1 MSVLNTLQTL
11 VAEAVESGL
20 MKDMTVATRGGG
32 RLLPEGYAFGRLVEY
47 IELGAQPQEF
57 NGVAK
62 APAPEV
68 RLAFALWGE
77 GYQEGDGSPYIQRV
91 WDMALGTNEKSKSF
105 KLFKKLNYKGTAK
118 CFAQI
123 LSEAFLIKIVHTK
136 PKKAGD
142 APKSVIDLEG
152 FLPPFDPVTKQ
163 PYVIPAAPDELFKL
177 FLWERPNK
185 ACWDSLYIDGTNETT
200 GKSKNFI
207 QNKCLSAKNFPG
219 SPLETMLMGLGMPT
233 LAADCDN
240 PDADAPAD
248 EPAQEAPSAAV
259 PAIPAVPVGVPTAPA
274 DDAPPFTPDAPVA
287 PVVPAVPATPA
298 VPVAPVVPAT
308 PVVPTVPVVPVVP
321 TVPNI
326 PVVPTLPK
334 V

>member
-20 MKDMTVATRGGG
+20 MKDMTEATKGA

-62 APAPEV
+62 APAPEA

-77 GYQEGDGSPYIQRV
+77 GYQEEDGSPYVLRM
-91 WDMALGTNEKSKSF
+91 WDMALGTSEKSKAY

-118 CFAQI
+118 SFAQ
-123 LSEAFLIKIVHTK
+123 LLNEAFLIKVMHTK

-163 PYVIPAAPDELFKL
+163 PYAIPAASDELFKL
-177 FLWERPNK
+177 FLWERPTK
-185 ACWDSLYIDGTNETT
+185 ECWDSLYIDGTNETT

-219 SPLETMLMGLGMPT
+219 SPLEAMLMGLGMPT

-240 PDADAPAD
+240 PDADVPAE
-248 EPAQEAPSAAV
+248 EPAQEATPAAV
-259 PAIPAVPVGVPTAPA
+259 PVIPAATPAVPTAPA

-287 PVVPAVPATPA
+287 PVVPATPA
-298 VPVAPVVPAT
+298 APVAPAAPVVPAT
-308 PVVPTVPVVPVVP
+308 PVVPFVPTVPVVP
-321 TVPNI
+321 NI
-326 PVVPTLPK
+326 TAGPSLPK

>member
-11 VAEAVESGL
+11 VAEAVGSGL
-20 MKDMTVATRGGG
+20 MKDMTEATKGGA

-62 APAPEV
+62 APAPEA

-77 GYQEGDGSPYIQRV
+77 GYQEDDGSPYVLRM
-91 WDMALGTNEKSKSF
+91 WDMALGTNEKSKAF

-118 CFAQI
+118 SFAQ
-123 LSEAFLIKIVHTK
+123 LLNEAFLIKIMHTK

-163 PYVIPAAPDELFKL
+163 PYAIPAASDELFKL
-177 FLWERPNK
+177 FLWERPTK
-185 ACWDSLYIDGTNETT
+185 ECWDSLYIDGTNETT

-219 SPLETMLMGLGMPT
+219 SPLEAMLMGLGMPT

-240 PDADAPAD
+240 PDADAPTD
-248 EPAQEAPSAAV
+248 EPAQGAPSAAV
-259 PAIPAVPVGVPTAPA
+259 PAIPAATPAVPTAPA
-274 DDAPPFTPDAPVA
+274 DDAPPFTPDAPVVPATPAAPVVPTA
-287 PVVPAVPATPA
+287 PVVPAALA
-298 VPVAPVVPAT
+298 
-308 PVVPTVPVVPVVP
+308 VPTVPVVPVVP
-321 TVPNI
+321 T
-326 PVVPTLPK
+326 LPK

>member
-20 MKDMTVATRGGG
+20 MKDMTEATKGGA

-62 APAPEV
+62 APAPEA

-77 GYQEGDGSPYIQRV
+77 GYQEDDGSPYVLRM
-91 WDMALGTNEKSKSF
+91 WDMALGTNEKSKAF

-118 CFAQI
+118 SFAQ
-123 LSEAFLIKIVHTK
+123 LLNEAFLIKIMHTK

-152 FLPPFDPVTKQ
+152 FLPPFDPVTRQ
-163 PYVIPAAPDELFKL
+163 PYAIPAASDELFKL
-177 FLWERPNK
+177 FLWERPTK
-185 ACWDSLYIDGTNETT
+185 ECWDSLYIDGTNETT

-219 SPLETMLMGLGMPT
+219 SPLEAMLMGLGMPT

-240 PDADAPAD
+240 PDTDAPAD
-248 EPAQEAPSAAV
+248 EPAQEATPAAV
-259 PAIPAVPVGVPTAPA
+259 PAIPAATPAVPTAPA

-287 PVVPAVPATPA
+287 PVVPATPA
-298 VPVAPVVPAT
+298 APVVPAA
-308 PVVPTVPVVPVVP
+308 PAAPAVPTVPVVPVVP
-321 TVPNI
+321 NI
-326 PVVPTLPK
+326 PAVPTLPK

>member
-20 MKDMTVATRGGG
+20 MKDMTEATKGGA
-32 RLLPEGYAFGRLVEY
+32 RLLPEGYAFGRLIEY
-47 IELGAQPQEF
+47 VELGAQPQEF

-62 APAPEV
+62 APAPEA

-77 GYQEGDGSPYIQRV
+77 GYQEDDGSPYVLRM
-91 WDMALGTNEKSKSF
+91 WDMALGTNEKSKAF

-118 CFAQI
+118 SFAQ
-123 LSEAFLIKIVHTK
+123 LLNEAFLIKIMHTK

-163 PYVIPAAPDELFKL
+163 PYAIPAASDELFKL
-177 FLWERPNK
+177 FLWERPTK
-185 ACWDSLYIDGTNETT
+185 ECWDSLYIDGTNETT

-219 SPLETMLMGLGMPT
+219 SPLEAMLMGLGMPT

-248 EPAQEAPSAAV
+248 EPAQEATPAAV
-259 PAIPAVPVGVPTAPA
+259 PAIPAATPAVPTAPA
-274 DDAPPFTPDAPVA
+274 DDAPPFTPDAPAASVVPATLAAPVAPTVPAA
-287 PVVPAVPATPA
+287 PVVPAAPA
-298 VPVAPVVPAT
+298 
-308 PVVPTVPVVPVVP
+308 VPTVPVVP
-321 TVPNI
+321 NI
-326 PVVPTLPK
+326 PAVPTLPK

>member
-20 MKDMTVATRGGG
+20 MKDMTEATKGGA

-62 APAPEV
+62 APAPEA

-77 GYQEGDGSPYIQRV
+77 GYQEDDGSPYVLRM
-91 WDMALGTNEKSKSF
+91 WDMALGTNEKSKAF

-118 CFAQI
+118 SFAQ
-123 LSEAFLIKIVHTK
+123 LLNEAFLIKIMHTK

-142 APKSVIDLEG
+142 APRSVIDLEG

-163 PYVIPAAPDELFKL
+163 PYAIPAASDELFKL
-177 FLWERPNK
+177 FLWERPTK
-185 ACWDSLYIDGTNETT
+185 ECWDSLYIDGTNETT

-219 SPLETMLMGLGMPT
+219 SPLEAMLMGLGMPT

-240 PDADAPAD
+240 PDADSHEEPAGTQ
-248 EPAQEAPSAAV
+248 AQEATSAAV
-259 PAIPAVPVGVPTAPA
+259 PAIPAATPAVPTAPV
-274 DDAPPFTPDAPVA
+274 DDMPPFTPDAPA
-287 PVVPAVPATPA
+287 
-298 VPVAPVVPAT
+298 APVVPAT
-308 PVVPTVPVVPVVP
+308 PAAPAAPVVPAAPAVPTVPVVPVVP
-321 TVPNI
+321 NI
-326 PVVPTLPK
+326 PAVPTLPK

>member
-20 MKDMTVATRGGG
+20 MKDMTVATSGGS
-32 RLLPEGYAFGRLVEY
+32 RLLPAGYAFGRLVEY
-47 IELGAQPQEF
+47 IELGAQPQTF
-57 NGVAK
+57 NGVSR
-62 APAPEV
+62 APAPEI

-77 GYQEGDGSPYIQRV
+77 GYQEEDGSPYIQRT
-91 WDMALGTNEKSKSF
+91 WDMSLGTNERSKSF

-118 CFAQI
+118 SFAQ
-123 LSEAFLIKIVHTK
+123 LLNEAFLVKIVHTK

-163 PYVIPAAPDELFKL
+163 PYAIPAASDELFKL
-177 FLWERPNK
+177 FLWERPTK
-185 ACWDSLYIDGTNETT
+185 ECWDSLYIDGTNEAT

-219 SPLETMLMGLGMPT
+219 SPLEAMLMGLGMPT

-240 PDADAPAD
+240 PDADAHGDEPAD
-248 EPAQEAPSAAV
+248 EHAQEATSAAV
-259 PAIPAVPVGVPTAPA
+259 PAIPAATPDVPTAPA
-274 DDAPPFTPDAPVA
+274 DDAPPFTPDAPVVATTA
-287 PVVPAVPATPA
+287 PAVPTAPTVPAVP
-298 VPVAPVVPAT
+298 
-308 PVVPTVPVVPVVP
+308 
-321 TVPNI
+321 NI
-326 PVVPTLPK
+326 PAVPTLPK
-334 V
+334 I

>member
-20 MKDMTVATRGGG
+20 MKDMTEATKGGA

-62 APAPEV
+62 APAPEA

-77 GYQEGDGSPYIQRV
+77 GYQEDDGSPYVLRM
-91 WDMALGTNEKSKSF
+91 WDMALGTNEKSKAF

-118 CFAQI
+118 SFAQ
-123 LSEAFLIKIVHTK
+123 LLNEAFLIKIMHTK

-142 APKSVIDLEG
+142 APRSVIDLEG

-163 PYVIPAAPDELFKL
+163 PYAIPAASDELFKL
-177 FLWERPNK
+177 FLWERPTK
-185 ACWDSLYIDGTNETT
+185 ECWDSLYIDGTNETT

-219 SPLETMLMGLGMPT
+219 SPLEAMLMGLGMPT

-240 PDADAPAD
+240 PDADSHE
-248 EPAQEAPSAAV
+248 EPTGTQAQEATPAAV
-259 PAIPAVPVGVPTAPA
+259 PAIPAATPAVPTAPV
-274 DDAPPFTPDAPVA
+274 DDAPPFTPDAPAA
-287 PVVPAVPATPA
+287 PVVPTTPAAQVVPA
-298 VPVAPVVPAT
+298 APVVPAT

-321 TVPNI
+321 NI
-326 PVVPTLPK
+326 PAVPTLPK

>member
-1 MSVLNTLQTL
+1 M
-11 VAEAVESGL
+11 
-20 MKDMTVATRGGG
+20 
-32 RLLPEGYAFGRLVEY
+32 
-47 IELGAQPQEF
+47 
-57 NGVAK
+57 
-62 APAPEV
+62 
-68 RLAFALWGE
+68 
-77 GYQEGDGSPYIQRV
+77 
-91 WDMALGTNEKSKSF
+91 WDMALGTNEKSKAF

-118 CFAQI
+118 SFAQ
-123 LSEAFLIKIVHTK
+123 LLNEAFLIKIMHTK

-163 PYVIPAAPDELFKL
+163 PYAIPAASDELFKL
-177 FLWERPNK
+177 FLWERPTK
-185 ACWDSLYIDGTNETT
+185 ECWDSLYIDGTNETT

-219 SPLETMLMGLGMPT
+219 SPLEAMLMGLGMPT

-240 PDADAPAD
+240 PDADSHE
-248 EPAQEAPSAAV
+248 EPAQEATPAAV
-259 PAIPAVPVGVPTAPA
+259 PAIPVATPAVPTAPV
-274 DDAPPFTPDAPVA
+274 DDAPPFTPDAPAV
-287 PVVPAVPATPA
+287 PVVPVTPAAPAVPAA
-298 VPVAPVVPAT
+298 PVAPTT
-308 PVVPTVPVVPVVP
+308 PVVPTVP